1 MLWINPDGCQYFTYT
16 ETDALKTQR
25 IRVKRCQILSSPSG
39 ETVPDLA
46 WIKPSELSRILSTG
60 KTFLIFGVL
69 IPGIFSWMSACFR
82 KTIIS
87 RMSHVRFILM
97 LCKTGVKGKSQ
108 TSPRKMINT
117 AVSEEEKR
125 IQDKES
131 KEESI
136 LAMLGIIGTILNL
149 IVIIFVYI
157 YTTL

>member
-1 MLWINPDGCQYFTYT
+1 
-16 ETDALKTQR
+16 
-25 IRVKRCQILSSPSG
+25 
-39 ETVPDLA
+39 
-46 WIKPSELSRILSTG
+46 
-60 KTFLIFGVL
+60 
-69 IPGIFSWMSACFR
+69 MSACFR